1 MLKRHRFNDLYV
13 FNDNLYIATS
23 NGLLNIDYLNDILS
37 LSNSWNVNLSN
48 LNISSI
54 VEYQS
59 NIYLSYENKIID
71 INFNEIVSLSNEELI
86 KSMEM
91 HSNKL
96 LVITNL
102 NVYSYYFF
110 NNTIETHMIP
120 DDYNNSI
127 VSYLELDDFYYYGIE
142 NKGVLIYNS
151 IFDQWNSYIPNTIYK
166 NQFDALALLDNG
178 SLFGIVNHKNNRG
191 QSGGFT
197 YKNPLLLR
205 QTTSEINNFYSYNSY
220 NINKYP
226 LSSGN
231 FKANLIN
238 YWSGDNT
245 IHSAIFSNDKN
256 KQMTLKQKKEY
267 YQYMGNEKVPKICI
281 VEDSNINPVGCFWGE
296 VQTNIHKK
304 LGFKGVITNGSIR
317 DLDDAASN
325 FQMLARSVLPSHAC
339 LQLKSIGK
347 AIKIFGEQFKH
358 NDIVHADQHGAVKI
372 PLKYLEKLPEAIKQ
386 VIKNEKPI
394 LDLCKGQ
401 KFSLKKLEDIL
412 NKKNEYH

>member
-1 MLKRHRFNDLYV
+1 MQKNKK
-13 FNDNLYIATS
+13 
-23 NGLLNIDYLNDILS
+23 IL
-37 LSNSWNVNLSN
+37 
-48 LNISSI
+48 
-54 VEYQS
+54 
-59 NIYLSYENKIID
+59 
-71 INFNEIVSLSNEELI
+71 EIFKQLI
-86 KSMEM
+86 KYD
-91 HSNKL
+91 
-96 LVITNL
+96 TP
-102 NVYSYYFF
+102 
-110 NNTIETHMIP
+110 TIC
-120 DDYNNSI
+120 NA
-127 VSYLELDDFYYYGIE
+127 LELLDPKCRNQGYTKKEFFCL
-142 NKGVLIYNS
+142 NKNLPPI
-151 IFDQWNSYIPNTIYK
+151 I
-166 NQFDALALLDNG
+166 
-178 SLFGIVNHKNNRG
+178 
-191 QSGGFT
+191 GFVRT
-197 YKNPLLLR
+197 AK
-205 QTTSEINNFYSYNSY
+205 
-220 NINKYP
+220 
-226 LSSGN
+226 
-231 FKANLIN
+231 
-238 YWSGDNT
+238 
-245 IHSAIFSNDKN
+245 IFSNDKN

-325 FQMLARSVLPSHAC
+325 FQMLSRSVLPSHAC

-358 NDIVHADQHGAVKI
+358 NDIVHADQHGTVKI